1 MFVQAFWI
9 VLGAVLVALALNDV
23 FQSAIV
29 PRAVGRR
36 FRPSYFAWRWGWKLW
51 PAAAWKFSAS
61 DSEARENLLAAFAPG
76 MLIGLLVMWTAL
88 LIVGYGAI
96 FWGLRDGIS
105 PPLHSLGA
113 ATYFSGTSL
122 TTMGFGDV
130 VARSGAARA
139 LAILAG
145 ANGLGLFSI
154 ITAYLFALFG
164 AFQAREAFVVMLGAR
179 TGTPPSGVDL
189 LAIAGY
195 AGTTAGFS
203 ALLLDAQRWT
213 AQVMETHIAYPTLA
227 YFRSSHDY
235 QSWVG
240 TLGVLLDAATLIT
253 TTVENDSVGEAHIFC
268 NLARHAAHDLARHL
282 GVPSE
287 PQSPGL
293 ERSEFDTACNRLA
306 HAGYALRERDAA
318 WQRFSDI
325 RASYAPQLNA
335 LARFFEIPPLQWIGD
350 RGPVAGPH

>member
-1 MFVQAFWI
+1 MLVNAFWI
-9 VLGAVLVALALNDV
+9 VLGGVVVVLALNDV

-51 PAAAWKFSAS
+51 PALAWKFAAK
-61 DSEARENLLAAFAPG
+61 DDEARENLLAAFAPG
-76 MLIGLLVMWTAL
+76 MLVGLLVMWTGL
-88 LIVGYGAI
+88 LIAGYGAI

-105 PPLHSLGA
+105 PPLRSLGA
-113 ATYFSGTSL
+113 ATYFSGTSI
-122 TTMGFGDV
+122 TTIGFGDV
-130 VARSGAARA
+130 VGRSAAARV

-164 AFQAREAFVVMLGAR
+164 AFQTREAFVVMLGAR

-195 AGTTAGFS
+195 ARTSSGLP

-235 QSWVG
+235 QSWIG
-240 TLGVLLDAATLIT
+240 TLGVLLDAATLLT
-253 TTVENDSVGEAHIFC
+253 TTVEGMADGEAHVFC
-268 NLARHAAHDLARHL
+268 NLARHASHDLAGHL
-282 GVPSE
+282 GVPAESR
-287 PQSPGL
+287 SPGL
-293 ERSEFDTACNRLA
+293 ERGEFDVACNRLA
-306 HAGYALRERDAA
+306 HAGYVLKEREAA
-318 WQRFSDI
+318 WERFSDM
-325 RASYAPQLNA
+325 RADYAPQLNA
-335 LARFFEIPPLQWIGD
+335 LARFFEIPPLRWIGD